1 MTGAKKGWIGTM
13 VMAVAV
19 WTASPCVAAVSE
31 ATYLRMGRMAKA
43 PVVDGRISFDED
55 HAASVHYGAM
65 SSASDLIILRYTC
78 FFFGYTEKGVYFA
91 ARTSIPP
98 SPLRL
103 KDEDAVTLTL
113 LPPGARVPIRLRL
126 CVADGANNLPKGSVS
141 KVVRLKGISDY
152 GYECAESEM
161 FVPFAALGL
170 STPKDGEAW
179 GLQMQV
185 DYSSPRETGYW
196 HFAKGA
202 PDELGTFIPDS
213 QAVVPGFV
221 QFGYY
226 EAYRN
231 TGWYKI
237 LYRVTNPTGSAK
249 TIASTSHAFL
259 GLGLNKLD
267 SNPETDAEIK
277 REEISELNGL
287 KIPANDSVDVIHD
300 YSTIWPGTA
309 NFMMLDVTQGGRPL
323 LRRNL
328 KWDTGAGMD
337 WKDEEGLPN
346 MRCSFSPADGN
357 RLRIEYG
364 VNRIK
369 DLVRGAIRVIGPGE
383 KTFFEKKLDAVP
395 TIWGALVDTR
405 LPDLPL
411 GNYRVVAAAVTATGR
426 KYSVERTFAV
436 AAFPWQGLN
445 LGKDRIVLPPF
456 KPIEVEDGGVGGD
469 RISFLQT
476 GYRCGGVLWN
486 EIYGL
491 GENILAAPVTLT
503 LNGQEFKVK
512 SSNVLE
518 RSPDRVVREV
528 EAESKVA
535 KVGGGGQ
542 RSLVSLR
549 VTQDYDYDGY
559 CLVTLRL
566 SPRET
571 VTVKSLKVSIPLK
584 DEIVK
589 LYEVARRNDVRRLAA
604 PDFTIPSGEGEIWNS
619 SDRVNVEGLL
629 DRYGFCNQPVVWFG
643 GSYKGLCV
651 LRDTVKDWSIAPKGC
666 SERMIRRNGAVTLEL
681 DFVSTETVWTT
692 EKTFTLAF
700 QPTPVKPREQQ
711 FASFAIHMYN
721 YQCPSNAVGTSIN
734 SHAGELSI
742 MQCGESC
749 HYPNEDTSFRDWC
762 FAQKT
767 RDAALYR
774 KKLDEYIA
782 KNADW
787 FRHAKGLTA
796 ASYRESMRVW
806 DRLMGLQYQI
816 CYIDP
821 CLISC
826 HWPESEMYKADWYVE
841 AWPVENLADEY
852 LGRPSATRIDK
863 VLSDA
868 RRALRNGM
876 SGIYYDC
883 FMLQCDENVG
893 SSGGRAYFKEKGGVQ
908 CHLGNL
914 GNWRELV
921 KRTATL
927 SYVEGKTIF
936 GKGYCEVHVTDAQI
950 VPVNSFGTKVLATE
964 RGSQGGDFQ
973 DRFPEGYVLAD
984 IIGTQ
989 AGCMPSI
996 IVSTAAGDTARQE
1009 RELKSLMG
1017 FMCAYGIFSLQ
1028 DQGIIYRPW
1037 FDKAW
1042 NIVFDFGWG
1051 RPDVTPHYFY
1061 DETPA
1066 PVTHTGKDVR
1076 LTVARK
1082 KDAALLMFGNLGE
1095 ATTFDIDVS
1104 GLGFGKAK
1112 IVDAETGRPVACNGI
1127 ALARH
1132 GYRLLSVS
1140 R

>member
-1 MTGAKKGWIGTM
+1 MGKGKIEGLLT
-13 VMAVAV
+13 AVLLA
-19 WTASPCVAAVSE
+19 ASACSAPVSD
-31 ATYLRMGRMAKA
+31 ATYLRMGRMAKE
-43 PVVDGRISFDED
+43 PVIDGRISYDED
-55 HAASVHYGAM
+55 HSASVHYGAM
-65 SSASDLIILRYTC
+65 SDASDLIILRYTC

-91 ARTSIPP
+91 ARTSTPP
-98 SPLRL
+98 SPLQL
-103 KDEDAVTLTL
+103 KDEDAVMLTL
-113 LPPGARVPIRLRL
+113 LPPGARSPVALRL
-126 CVADGANNLPKGSVS
+126 CVANGENNLPKGSRS

-170 STPKDGEAW
+170 KVPKDGEEW

-196 HFAKGA
+196 HYAKGKTG
-202 PDELGTFIPDS
+202 ELGTFVPDS

-237 LYRVTNPTGSAK
+237 LYRVANPTDSPK
-249 TIASTSHAFL
+249 MVASKSHAFL

-277 REEISELNGL
+277 REEIPELDGL
-287 KIPANDSVDVIHD
+287 KIPANDCTDVIHD

-309 NFMMLDVTQGGRPL
+309 NFMTLDVTQDGRPL
-323 LRRNL
+323 LRRKM
-328 KWDTGAGMD
+328 KWNTGAGKD

-364 VNRIK
+364 VNGIK
-369 DLVRGAIRVIGPGE
+369 DLIRGAIRVIGSDG
-383 KTFFEKKLDAVP
+383 KVHFEKKLDAVP

-411 GNYRVVAAAVTATGR
+411 GNYRVVAAAANAAGK
-426 KYSVERTFAV
+426 KYSVERTFAL
-436 AAFPWQGLN
+436 AKFPWQDLN
-445 LGKDRIVLPPF
+445 LGKDRIILPPF
-456 KPIEVEDGGVGGD
+456 KPIKVEKKGGQWND
-469 RISFLQT
+469 KISFLQT
-476 GYRCGGVLWN
+476 GYRCKGVFWD
-486 EIYGL
+486 EVYAQGQ
-491 GENILAAPVTLT
+491 NILAAPISLT
-503 LNGQEFKVK
+503 LNGEEFKVQGSK
-512 SSNVLE
+512 FLE
-518 RSPDRVVREV
+518 QSPDRVIREI
-528 EAESKVA
+528 EAELPLSTSTS
-535 KVGGGGQ
+535 
-542 RSLVSLR
+542 SLGLAVI
-549 VTQDYDYDGY
+549 QDYDYDGY
-559 CLVTLRL
+559 CYVTLKF
-566 SPRET
+566 SPKQPMKVR
-571 VTVKSLKVSIPLK
+571 SLKVSVPLK

-604 PDFTIPSGEGEIWNS
+604 PDFTIPKGEGEIWNS
-619 SDRVNVEGLL
+619 AMNVNRDALFAN
-629 DRYGFCNQPVVWFG
+629 YGFCNQPEVWFG
-643 GSYKGLCV
+643 GPYKGICV
-651 LRDTVKDWSIAPKGC
+651 LRDTVRDWSIAPKGN
-666 SERMIRRNGAVTLEL
+666 SERLTRGDGAVTLEM
-681 DFVSTETVWTT
+681 DFVSAETEWDSERTYTI
-692 EKTFTLAF
+692 AF

-711 FASFAIHMYN
+711 FASFAIHMYE

-742 MQCGESC
+742 MHCGESC
-749 HYPNEDTSFRDWC
+749 HYPNEDTSFRDWL
-762 FAQKT
+762 FAQKK
-767 RDAALYR
+767 RDTGLYYR
-774 KKLDEYIA
+774 KLDEYLA

-841 AWPVENLADEY
+841 PWPVENLADEY
-852 LGRPSATRIDK
+852 LGRPTETRIDK
-863 VLSDA
+863 VLYDA
-868 RRALRNGM
+868 RRALRGGM

-883 FMLQCDENVG
+883 FMLQCDNNV
-893 SSGGRAYFKEKGGVQ
+893 SASKGRAYFRKGGGAQ
-908 CHLGNL
+908 NHLGNL
-914 GNWRELV
+914 VDWRELV

-927 SYVEGKTIF
+927 SYVEGKRIF
-936 GKGYCEVHVTDAQI
+936 GKGYCEVHVTDAQV

-984 IIGTQ
+984 VVGTQ
-989 AGCMPSI
+989 AGCVPSI
-996 IVSTAAGDTARQE
+996 IVSTVAGDRVRQE
-1009 RELKSLMG
+1009 QELRSLMG

-1028 DQGIIYRPW
+1028 DQGILYRPW
-1037 FDKAW
+1037 FDRAW

-1051 RPDVTPHYFY
+1051 KPGVVPHYYY

-1066 PVTHTGKDVR
+1066 PVKHSGKDVR
-1076 LTVARK
+1076 LTVAQK
-1082 KDAALLMFGNLGE
+1082 KDSALLMFGNLGE
-1095 ATTFDIDVS
+1095 ATTFDIDVA
-1104 GLGFGKAK
+1104 GLGFGRARL
-1112 IVDAETGRPVACNGI
+1112 IDAETGSV
-1127 ALARH
+1127 LAPSKVNIGRH
-1132 GYRLLSVS
+1132 GHRLIYVMK
-1140 R
+1140 